1 MSNID
6 LMTSANQ
13 DLFIDLNA
21 ENAETFNGGYEVFTI
36 RNSTNANVFYTID
49 GTADTLQKPNQT
61 ITWTGNGKGIITF
74 DDDVRSNKEQY
85 KSYNLSDG
93 RTYEFLP
100 NYYTTGNPYDIDLY
114 LVS

>member
-36 RNSTNANVFYTID
+36 RNNTNANVGYDID
-49 GTADTLQKPNQT
+49 GTLKQQPSGTSV
-61 ITWTGNGKGIITF
+61 TWTAYNGGIITF
-74 DDDVRSNKEQY
+74 DDDVRGNQQY
-85 KSYNLSDG
+85 KSYNLANG
-93 RTYEFLP
+93 QTYEFRP
-100 NYYTTGNPYDIDLY
+100 NYNTTGNPYDIDLY
-114 LVS
+114 KIS